1 MLVESQSGAV
11 GRVCGMPDSVA
22 LTVLLQ
28 SYVEPCTHGVLLSC
42 RTTDTRHDPGGGG
55 AGGGV
60 GPAVAVMHRPSPV
73 LSSVSLKAQ
82 VWVGGLAGS
91 QAASFTSPVP
101 STVRHLAE
109 RDAHAS
115 IARGKF
121 KWKWQQ
127 WGMMLDC
134 ASGCGTT
141 KHNLP
146 RWHCWHHGHCPDSL
160 RDEE

>member
-1 MLVESQSGAV
+1 M

-28 SYVEPCTHGVLLSC
+28 SYVEPCTQGVLLSC
-42 RTTDTRHDPGGGG
+42 RTIDMRHDPGGGG

-101 STVRHLAE
+101 STVRHLA
-109 RDAHAS
+109 
-115 IARGKF
+115 RGE
-121 KWKWQQ
+121 
-127 WGMMLDC
+127 GCPCVDC
-134 ASGCGTT
+134 AREVQVEVAAVGDDARLC
-141 KHNLP
+141 
-146 RWHCWHHGHCPDSL
+146 L
-160 RDEE
+160 RLWYNQT